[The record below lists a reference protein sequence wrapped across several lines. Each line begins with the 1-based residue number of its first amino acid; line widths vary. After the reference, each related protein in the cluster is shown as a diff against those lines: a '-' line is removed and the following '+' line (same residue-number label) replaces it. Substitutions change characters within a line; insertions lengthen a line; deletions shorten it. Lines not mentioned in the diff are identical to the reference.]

1 MGYAPL
7 VGAQVNAEIGAGKS
21 ISNIVGIPTYGRK
34 VYSISTAS
42 YDNVTG
48 VLEITTDGNHGFI
61 GLGQRAFLENLEFAC
76 AAPHA
81 GVTTT
86 TFPDNTQGFDYPILG
101 ITSGT
106 TFRTN
111 VGVSTIPHTYVGL
124 GSVREY
130 FNDNRQNFG
139 SGYRGQVGVAVT
151 DEIYE
156 HKFVRANT
164 GAVTGTGG
172 PFTPTNAVYDSLSGT
187 LTLTIPS
194 HGRSSGNV
202 QLVEDSFVFTCSR
215 DDHATEHTYPRAT
228 DPARVQ

>member
-1 MGYAPL
+1 MII
-7 VGAQVNAEIGAGKS
+7 Q
-21 ISNIVGIPTYGRK
+21 
-34 VYSISTAS
+34 
-42 YDNVTG
+42 
-48 VLEITTDGNHGFI
+48 
-61 GLGQRAFLENLEFAC
+61 FLELL
-76 AAPHA
+76 
-81 GVTTT
+81 
-86 TFPDNTQGFDYPILG
+86 Q
-101 ITSGT
+101 GT

-130 FNDNRQNFG
+130 FNDNGQNFG

-228 DPARVQ
+228 DQNGGAVNLAITVIDADTLINVGVGGGAGTGAVITAEVVANSHRFESASANAVNVQEWF